1 MKNKKD
7 NNMNLQQKKMIAKM
21 KTTMNMSTNI
31 KTNTK
36 TKTYARKTN
45 NPKP

>member
-1 MKNKKD
+1 
-7 NNMNLQQKKMIAKM
+7 M

-36 TKTYARKTN
+36 MKTYARKTN
-45 NPKP
+45 NPKPQ

>member
-1 MKNKKD
+1 
-7 NNMNLQQKKMIAKM
+7 M

-45 NPKP
+45 NPKPQ